1 MEKRR
6 FRVKTKV
13 RRQLQKRNR
22 RLRRRISVEHGHW
35 QSPMIRP
42 TTTKLVL
49 SDRQQAV
56 SCGGL
61 AAIIELI
68 KTVGLRKE
76 LNASANVFKL
86 HLPYDEADH
95 IFNIALN
102 LLAGGTCLDHIEHR
116 RNDEAYLDAL
126 GAQRI
131 PDPTTAGDFCRRFS
145 QVQLILVM
153 QAINRVR
160 QTVWKQQEDDF
171 FNCATIE
178 ADGTMVETSGEKKA
192 GIGINYKG
200 QWGYHPLVVTLAE
213 TQEVLYLVNRS
224 GNRPSHE
231 HSSLLFDLAIAQCKK
246 AGFRKI
252 LLRGDTDFSSTEH
265 LDRWDK
271 QGVKFILGFD
281 ARKNLCSIADNLPE
295 TVWKPLDRT
304 KQLPTGK
311 TERAKRPNAKEPIV
325 VANGYE
331 NQKLRAESYAEFDY
345 RPTAC
350 ARTYRMVVVRKEI
363 DVTSGQLFLFDKET
377 YFFYVTNEDQNKVPG
392 REVIRGANRRCNQEN
407 TISQLKACGALS
419 SPLDNLDSNGAY
431 MLFASLAWTLK
442 LWSGMMIRV
451 KGNPNQRRVRR
462 DARNRVI
469 RMEFWTFLNSLILL
483 PAQVVR
489 SARKRVFR
497 LLTYR
502 PSVDLLFTIHEHIRL
517 PLRC

>member
-1 MEKRR
+1 MN
-6 FRVKTKV
+6 TKL

-22 RLRRRISVEHGHW
+22 RLRRRISVGHGKW

-42 TTTKLVL
+42 TTTKLEL
-49 SDRQQAV
+49 SDKLQAV

-61 AAIIELI
+61 APIMELI

-76 LNASANVFKL
+76 LQESANVFKL

-95 IFNIALN
+95 IFNIAFN

-126 GAQRI
+126 GAERI

-145 QVQLILVM
+145 QVKLMLVM

-160 QTVWKQQEDDF
+160 QSVWKQQEDSF
-171 FNCATIE
+171 FDCATIE

-192 GIGINYKG
+192 GIGINHKG

-213 TQEVLYLVNRS
+213 SQEVLYLHNRS

-231 HSSLLFDLAIAQCKK
+231 HSSLFFDLAINQCKK

-252 LLRGDTDFSSTEH
+252 VLRGDTDFSSTEH
-265 LDRWDK
+265 LDRWDE
-271 QGVKFILGFD
+271 QGVKFVLGYD
-281 ARKNLCSIADNLPE
+281 ACKNLCRIADNLPK
-295 TVWKPLDRT
+295 TAWKRLDRT
-304 KQLPTGK
+304 KQTRSAK
-311 TERAKRPNAKEPIV
+311 KERAKRPNAKEPII

-331 NQKLRAESYAEFDY
+331 NQKLTAESHAEFDY
-345 RPTAC
+345 RPGAC
-350 ARTYRMVVVRKEI
+350 GKTYRMVVVRKEI
-363 DVTSGQLFLFDKET
+363 DVASGQMFLFDKDK
-377 YFFYVTNEDQNKVPG
+377 YFFYITNEDQGKVPG

-419 SPLDNLDSNGAY
+419 APLDDLDSNGAY

-451 KGNPNQRRVRR
+451 TGNADQKRVRR
-462 DARNRVI
+462 DARNRII
-469 RMEFWTFLNSLILL
+469 RMEYSTFLSSLILL
-483 PAQVVR
+483 PAQIVR
-489 SARKRVFR
+489 SARTRIFR

-502 PSVDLLFTIHEHIRL
+502 PSVDLLFTMHGHIRL

>member
-1 MEKRR
+1 MN
-6 FRVKTKV
+6 TKI

-22 RLRRRISVEHGHW
+22 RLRRRISVEHGNW

-42 TTTKLVL
+42 ATTKLEL
-49 SDRQQAV
+49 SDKLQAV

-61 AAIIELI
+61 AAIMELI

-86 HLPYDEADH
+86 YLPYDEADH
-95 IFNIALN
+95 IFNIAFN

-116 RNDEAYLDAL
+116 RNDEAYLNAL
-126 GAQRI
+126 GAERI

-145 QVQLILVM
+145 QAKLMLVM

-160 QTVWKQQEDDF
+160 QSVWKQQEDSF
-171 FNCATIE
+171 FDCATIE

-192 GIGINYKG
+192 GIGINHKG
-200 QWGYHPLVVTLAE
+200 QWGYHPLVITLAE
-213 TQEVLYLVNRS
+213 TQEVLFLHNRS

-231 HSSLLFDLAIAQCKK
+231 HSSLFFDLAIDQCKK

-252 LLRGDTDFSSTEH
+252 VLRGDTDFSSTEH
-265 LDRWDK
+265 LDRWDQ

-281 ARKNLCSIADNLPE
+281 ARPNLCRIADNLPK
-295 TVWKPLDRT
+295 TAWKRLDRP
-304 KQLPTGK
+304 KQACAPEK
-311 TERAKRPNAKEPIV
+311 ERSRRPNAKEPIV

-345 RPTAC
+345 QPTAC
-350 ARTYRMVVVRKEI
+350 GKTYRMVVVRKEI
-363 DVTSGQLFLFDKET
+363 DVTSGQMFLFDKDKF
-377 YFFYVTNEDQNKVPG
+377 FFYITNEDPVEVPG

-419 SPLDNLDSNGAY
+419 APLDDLESNNAY

-451 KGNPNQRRVRR
+451 TGNANQKRVRR
-462 DARNRVI
+462 EARNRII
-469 RMEFWTFLNSLILL
+469 RMEYWTFLNSLILI
-483 PAQVVR
+483 PAQIVR
-489 SARKRVFR
+489 SARTRIFR

-502 PSVDLLFTIHEHIRL
+502 PSVDLLFTILDHIQL